1 MVTTETSTDTF
12 EIDVAPFPKCILAH
26 TGSVVANS
34 QGCDTN
40 KPLALTVRVRNPQRA
55 AGQAQAMTGLQAVEV
70 VSKLLTSQHQ

>member
-1 MVTTETSTDTF
+1 MVTAETSTDTF

-40 KPLALTVRVRNPQRA
+40 KPLAVTVRVRNPQRA
-55 AGQAQAMTGLQAVEV
+55 TGQTHAVAGLQVVEV